1 MRQRETYRGKA
12 LQFFSVL
19 LPILVTQVALVS
31 TGFFDT
37 VMAGNVSEY
46 DLAGVA
52 VAANLFFPV
61 FGGTLGVISGLTP
74 IIAQLYGAGKKETM
88 PRIVV
93 QGMYLA
99 ALIGILLI
107 LIASVAIKPL
117 LATMAL
123 ESRVEAIALG
133 YLKAIACGFCP
144 ILAAAALRNFI
155 DALGY
160 TRMTMAITLCSVP
173 FNIAMNYLFI
183 FGKGG
188 FPALGGVGAGVGSA
202 LTYWFV
208 LLLNLLVVHR
218 VRPFSTYRVF
228 ARFFKPSLAVWKSHL
243 IIGVPIGAA
252 IFCEQSIFG
261 AVGLFMATYGTHI
274 IAAHQAALNFSTLVY
289 MVPLSISMSLT
300 ILVGFEVG
308 ARRYADAKRYSYMG
322 ILLSVLFSGALALAL
337 VQLRAEFA
345 ALYTREMPVYGLIQS
360 FLVYAIALQFSDA
373 VSAPLQGALR
383 GYKDVRVTLFLAIL
397 SYWAIGLPL
406 GHALARLTDLGPYGY
421 WIGLI
426 AGIAGGALFLGMRL
440 VFVQRVKFPFVNNNT

>member
-1 MRQRETYRGKA
+1 MRQRGTYGGKA

-31 TGFFDT
+31 TVFFDT

-61 FGGTLGVISGLTP
+61 FGGMQGVIAGLTP
-74 IIAQLYGAGKKETM
+74 IIAQLYGAGKKEAM
-88 PRIVV
+88 PRVVV
-93 QGMYLA
+93 QGMYMA
-99 ALIGILLI
+99 VLLGVC
-107 LIASVAIKPL
+107 LIAVAAVVVKPL
-117 LATMAL
+117 LAAMAL
-123 ESRVEAIALG
+123 EPRVAAITVG

-160 TRMTMAITLCSVP
+160 TRVTMAITLCSVP

-208 LLLNLLVVHR
+208 LLLNLLVVRR
-218 VRPFSTYRVF
+218 VQPFASYRVF
-228 ARFFKPSLAVWKSHL
+228 ARFFRPSLAAFKSHL
-243 IIGVPIGAA
+243 AIGVPVGAA

-261 AVGLFMATYGTHI
+261 AVGLLMAMYGTHI

-289 MVPLSISMSLT
+289 MVPLSISMALT

-308 ARRYADAKRYSYMG
+308 ARRYVDAKRYSYMG

-337 VQLRAEFA
+337 MQLRAEFA
-345 ALYTREMPVYGLIQS
+345 ALYTQEPQVYQLIQT

-383 GYKDVRVTLFLAIL
+383 GYKDVRVTLLLAIL
-397 SYWAIGLPL
+397 SYWAIGLPI
-406 GHALARLTDLGPYGY
+406 GHAIARLTQLGPYGY

-426 AGIAGGALFLGMRL
+426 AGIAGGALFLGLRL
-440 VFVQRVKFPFVNNNT
+440 AFVQRVKFPANNT